1 MDWFTD
7 MVDVWGLSK
16 LFSGYCNFSNFLSR
30 AMESLVMEKK
40 GLTVHTCFGGYIYT
54 RWGSGDTRVEVSVLH
69 LLLGHLTMSQQQ
81 WQAALPSI
89 SKIQDRIT
97 GKPCFILLLFDLL
110 HKLLTPHSSSNK
122 IKQEKNVSAT
132 IQARETFVFIMN

>member
-1 MDWFTD
+1 
-7 MVDVWGLSK
+7 
-16 LFSGYCNFSNFLSR
+16 
-30 AMESLVMEKK
+30 
-40 GLTVHTCFGGYIYT
+40 
-54 RWGSGDTRVEVSVLH
+54 
-69 LLLGHLTMSQQQ
+69 MSQQQ